1 MAFPIYPVCQSLISY
16 SNGLVFVT
24 SRCFFWAGNPPR
36 AKSLSGYGS
45 NLGTNGPENFG
56 IFQGSTIRLLGSILT
71 QTQAINYIYI
81 SSGNLT

>member
-24 SRCFFWAGNPPR
+24 SRCFFWAGNPPCAR
-36 AKSLSGYGS
+36 SLSGYGS

-56 IFQGSTIRLLGSILT
+56 IFLLGPILT
-71 QTQAINYIYI
+71 QTQVIDYMAMDQYLLIQFL
-81 SSGNLT
+81 GG

>member
-24 SRCFFWAGNPPR
+24 SRCFFLGRESTPR
-36 AKSLSGYGS
+36 QVSGYGS

-56 IFQGSTIRLLGSILT
+56 IFLLGPILT
-71 QTQAINYIYI
+71 QTQVINYMAMDQYLLIPFL
-81 SSGNLT
+81 GG